1 VYQQLRE
8 GKRSPD
14 LTLSSSLATDPRE
27 RRAERRRDTCGR
39 GRGRRICPY
48 RRRRRWIHVRGG
60 RRVDGI
66 RAGGEE
72 SPDPPLP
79 LPSTAD
85 HASRNDGL
93 KARPIPSSPA
103 ADPRE
108 QGQRDDERW
117 RENGIR
123 LRRERERETGREER
137 VGESKR
143 EREPGRHR
151 RYY

>member
-1 VYQQLRE
+1 
-8 GKRSPD
+8 
-14 LTLSSSLATDPRE
+14 
-27 RRAERRRDTCGR
+27 
-39 GRGRRICPY
+39 
-48 RRRRRWIHVRGG
+48 
-60 RRVDGI
+60 
-66 RAGGEE
+66 
-72 SPDPPLP
+72 